1 MPTVLPESDREVVTY
16 LHRRGSNVRIQL
28 EAIDDERN
36 NRGQTT
42 RRGYTKYA
50 HFNKGMFTTNIAEI
64 QDLLEGS
71 YAYKAQ
77 EVERQSVI
85 QERALQQQLDS
96 LMSVAE
102 KNPELAKELQ
112 SRLKKM
118 QMAAAATR
126 RAQDTGVGEGTI
138 TVSGEEEQN
147 KE

>member
-1 MPTVLPESDREVVTY
+1 
-16 LHRRGSNVRIQL
+16 
-28 EAIDDERN
+28 
-36 NRGQTT
+36 
-42 RRGYTKYA
+42 
-50 HFNKGMFTTNIAEI
+50 MFTTNIAEI

-147 KE
+147 EE